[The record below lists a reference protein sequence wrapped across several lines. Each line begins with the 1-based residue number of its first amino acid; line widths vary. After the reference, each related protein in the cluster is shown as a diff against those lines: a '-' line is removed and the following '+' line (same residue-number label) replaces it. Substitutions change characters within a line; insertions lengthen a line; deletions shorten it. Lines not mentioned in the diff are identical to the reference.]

1 MSSNRRSVLS
11 IAAAAANAL
20 IGALLLAIGVAA
32 IAALVV
38 ASIQAGGESW
48 ESLGTRA
55 SAELGE
61 DVAGI
66 LELFGVSL
74 STLFAEFAAAQGLPE
89 FPVFAR
95 EILAALYVGIA
106 LFVPTGLAALVA
118 ARAVWSL
125 TASSARGAL
134 RLYAITLTAVGAIG
148 IFIASAPH
156 LIWGLVIAAGVLNLV
171 ALRRPRAVTPPY
183 SA

>member
-1 MSSNRRSVLS
+1 MSSNRRSILS
-11 IAAAAANAL
+11 IAAAAVNAL
-20 IGALLLAIGVAA
+20 LGVLLLVIGVAA
-32 IAALVV
+32 IATLLL

-55 SAELGE
+55 SAELGA

-66 LELFGVSL
+66 LELFGISL
-74 STLFAEFAAAQGLPE
+74 STLLAEFAAAQGLPA

-106 LFVPTGLAALVA
+106 LFVPAGITALAT
-118 ARAVWSL
+118 ARALFRL
-125 TASSARGAL
+125 TSSTPRGLL
-134 RLYAITLTAVGAIG
+134 RVYAVTLTLVGITGTA
-148 IFIASAPH
+148 IASAPH
-156 LIWGLVIAAGVLNLV
+156 LIWGVVLAAGLLNLL
-171 ALRRPRAVTPPY
+171 ALRRPRAVTPQY

>member
-1 MSSNRRSVLS
+1 MSSNQRSALS

-20 IGALLLAIGVAA
+20 LGALLLAIGVAA

-38 ASIQAGGESW
+38 ASVQAGGESW

-55 SAELGE
+55 SAGLGA
-61 DVAGI
+61 DVAGL

-74 STLFAEFAAAQGLPE
+74 STLFAEFAAAQGLPA
-89 FPVFAR
+89 FPIFAR

-106 LFVPTGLAALVA
+106 LFVPVGVTALVA
-118 ARAVWSL
+118 ARALFRL
-125 TASSARGAL
+125 TPSTPRGLL
-134 RLYAITLTAVGAIG
+134 RVYAVTLTLVGITG
-148 IFIASAPH
+148 IVIASAPH
-156 LIWGLVIAAGVLNLV
+156 LIWGLVVAAGMLNLV

>member
-1 MSSNRRSVLS
+1 VLL
-11 IAAAAANAL
+11 IAAMIANAL
-20 IGALLLAIGVAA
+20 IGALLFAIGVAA
-32 IAALVV
+32 IAALAV

-48 ESLGTRA
+48 ESLGTRV
-55 SAELGE
+55 SAELGA
-61 DVAGI
+61 DVAGL

-74 STLFAEFAAAQGLPE
+74 STLFAEFAAAQGLPA

-118 ARAVWSL
+118 ARAIWGL

-134 RLYAITLTAVGAIG
+134 RLYAITLMAVGALG
-148 IFIASAPH
+148 LFIASAPH
-156 LIWGLVIAAGVLNLV
+156 LIWGLTLAAGLLNLL
-171 ALRRPRAVTPPY
+171 ALRRPRAVTPSY